1 MYRKFGIINL
11 LREVV
16 GRSAVAPL
24 GCGEPRARVRGFV
37 KFRPIVRRELA
48 VWRGNHQSARQPSR
62 RAINA
67 QELLTVTVDVGSVDL
82 CVAGK
87 LMFVNRVHRHTTTGP
102 LKFTS
107 Y

>member
-1 MYRKFGIINL
+1 MTLYRKFGIINL

-16 GRSAVAPL
+16 GGRPLPL

-67 QELLTVTVDVGSVDL
+67 QELLTVDVGLVDL

-87 LMFVNRVHRHTTTGP
+87 VMFVNRVHRHTTTGP
-102 LKFTS
+102 L
-107 Y
+107 